1 MKNLKKLWAIFG
13 LVLVVGLLAFLV
25 LNREKF
31 EQKKYSVVSTSFP
44 GYDFAR
50 AVTKNTNISTKMLV
64 KPGAETHTYEPTPQD
79 IIDIKNADM
88 FVYVGG
94 DSDTWVE
101 KILKDVDTKKTHVV
115 KLVDL
120 VSTVE
125 EEIVEGMEDEDE
137 HEHDHDHD
145 HSHSH
150 KHDDHDHDHDH
161 KHDHDHDHHHDHESH
176 AHKHDHEEEEEGL
189 EIDEH
194 VWTSPKNAMEIVKKI
209 AKVASEIDAAEK
221 NKIDDNAE
229 KYVAEIAQVDK
240 DLHQAIDGK
249 ISEIVVADR
258 FPFRYFADEFGLK
271 YAAAFSGCSEQ
282 TEASAKTISFLI
294 NKVKQD
300 KVKKIY
306 KIELSN
312 GKIAET
318 VSKDTG
324 AEVLELHSAH
334 NVTADDFSKGVTYV
348 DLIKRNLSVLS
359 K

>member
-88 FVYVGG
+88 FIYVGG

-137 HEHDHDHD
+137 HDHEHDHD
-145 HSHSH
+145 
-150 KHDDHDHDHDH
+150 
-161 KHDHDHDHHHDHESH
+161 
-176 AHKHDHEEEEEGL
+176 EEEEGP

-194 VWTSPKNAMEIVKKI
+194 VWTSPKKAMEIVKKI
-209 AKVASEIDAAEK
+209 AEVASEIDAAEK

-300 KVKKIY
+300 KIKKIY

-312 GKIAET
+312 GKIAEA

-348 DLIKRNLSVLS
+348 DLMKRNLAALS

>member
-88 FVYVGG
+88 FIYVGG
-94 DSDTWVE
+94 DSDTWVK

-125 EEIVEGMEDEDE
+125 EEIVEGMEDEDD
-137 HEHDHDHD
+137 HEHDHD

-150 KHDDHDHDHDH
+150 EHDHDHDH
-161 KHDHDHDHHHDHESH
+161 KHDHD
-176 AHKHDHEEEEEGL
+176 EEEEGP
-189 EIDEH
+189 ENDEH
-194 VWTSPKNAMEIVKKI
+194 VWTSPKKAMEIVKKI
-209 AKVASEIDAAEK
+209 AEVASEIDAAEK

-229 KYVAEIAQVDK
+229 KYVAEIAQVDR

-300 KVKKIY
+300 KIKKVY

-348 DLIKRNLSVLS
+348 DLMKRNLAALS

>member
-88 FVYVGG
+88 FIYVGG
-94 DSDTWVE
+94 DSDDWV
-101 KILKDVDTKKTHVV
+101 KKVLKDVDTKKTHVV

-137 HEHDHDHD
+137 HDHEHDHD

-150 KHDDHDHDHDH
+150 EHDHDHDH
-161 KHDHDHDHHHDHESH
+161 KHDHD
-176 AHKHDHEEEEEGL
+176 EEEEGP

-194 VWTSPKNAMEIVKKI
+194 VWTSPKKAMEIVKKI
-209 AKVASEIDAAEK
+209 AEVASEIDAEEK
-221 NKIDDNAE
+221 TKINDNAE

-348 DLIKRNLSVLS
+348 DLMKRNLAALS

>member
-88 FVYVGG
+88 FIYVGG

-145 HSHSH
+145 H
-150 KHDDHDHDHDH
+150 
-161 KHDHDHDHHHDHESH
+161 KHDHDHDHESH
-176 AHKHDHEEEEEGL
+176 EHKHDHDEEEEGP

-194 VWTSPKNAMEIVKKI
+194 VWTSPRKAMEIVKKI
-209 AKVASEIDAAEK
+209 AEVASEIDVDEK
-221 NKIDDNAE
+221 TKINDNAE

-240 DLHQAIDGK
+240 DLHQAIDGE

-300 KVKKIY
+300 KVRKIY

-348 DLIKRNLSVLS
+348 DLMKRNLAALS

>member
-88 FVYVGG
+88 FIYVGG
-94 DSDTWVE
+94 DSDTWVK

-137 HEHDHDHD
+137 HDHEHDHD

-150 KHDDHDHDHDH
+150 EHDHDHNH
-161 KHDHDHDHHHDHESH
+161 KHDHD
-176 AHKHDHEEEEEGL
+176 EEEEGP

-194 VWTSPKNAMEIVKKI
+194 VWTSPKKAMEIVKKI
-209 AKVASEIDAAEK
+209 AKVASEIDAAEET
-221 NKIDDNAE
+221 KINDNAE

-300 KVKKIY
+300 KIKKIY

-324 AEVLELHSAH
+324 AEILELHSAH

-348 DLIKRNLSVLS
+348 DLMKRNLAALS

>member
-13 LVLVVGLLAFLV
+13 LVLVVGLLVFLV

-88 FVYVGG
+88 FIYVGG

-137 HEHDHDHD
+137 HDHNHDHDHD
-145 HSHSH
+145 Y
-150 KHDDHDHDHDH
+150 DHA
-161 KHDHDHDHHHDHESH
+161 DHDHHHDHDHESH
-176 AHKHDHEEEEEGL
+176 AHKHDHDEEEEGP

-194 VWTSPKNAMEIVKKI
+194 VWTSPKKAMEIVKKI
-209 AKVASEIDAAEK
+209 AEVAFEIDAEEK
-221 NKIDDNAE
+221 TKINDNTE

-294 NKVKQD
+294 NKVKQY
-300 KVKKIY
+300 KIKKIY

-348 DLIKRNLSVLS
+348 DLMKRNLAALS

>member
-88 FVYVGG
+88 FIYVGG

-137 HEHDHDHD
+137 YDH
-145 HSHSH
+145 
-150 KHDDHDHDHDH
+150 DHDHDHDH

-348 DLIKRNLSVLS
+348 DLMKRNLSVLS

>member
-1 MKNLKKLWAIFG
+1 MKNLKKLWAIFC

-88 FVYVGG
+88 FIYVGG

-101 KILKDVDTKKTHVV
+101 KILKDVDTKKTHVM
-115 KLVDL
+115 KLIDL
-120 VSTVE
+120 VSTVN

-137 HEHDHDHD
+137 HDHEHADH
-145 HSHSH
+145 
-150 KHDDHDHDHDH
+150 DHDHDHDH
-161 KHDHDHDHHHDHESH
+161 KHDHDHDHESH
-176 AHKHDHEEEEEGL
+176 AHKHDHDEEEEGP

-194 VWTSPKNAMEIVKKI
+194 VWTSPKKAMEIVKKI
-209 AKVASEIDAAEK
+209 AEVASEIDTEEK
-221 NKIDDNAE
+221 TKINDNAE

-348 DLIKRNLSVLS
+348 DLMKRNLAALS

>member
-88 FVYVGG
+88 FIYVGG
-94 DSDTWVE
+94 DSDTWVK

-137 HEHDHDHD
+137 HDHEHDHD

-150 KHDDHDHDHDH
+150 EHDHDHDH
-161 KHDHDHDHHHDHESH
+161 KHDH
-176 AHKHDHEEEEEGL
+176 AEEEEGP

-194 VWTSPKNAMEIVKKI
+194 VWTSPKKAMEIVKKI
-209 AKVASEIDAAEK
+209 AKVASEIDAAEET
-221 NKIDDNAE
+221 KINDNAE

-300 KVKKIY
+300 KIKKIY

-348 DLIKRNLSVLS
+348 DLMKRNLLALS

>member
-94 DSDTWVE
+94 DSDDWVK

-137 HEHDHDHD
+137 HDHEHDHD

-150 KHDDHDHDHDH
+150 EHDHDHDH
-161 KHDHDHDHHHDHESH
+161 KHDHD
-176 AHKHDHEEEEEGL
+176 EEEEGS

-194 VWTSPKNAMEIVKKI
+194 VWTSPKKAMEIVKKI
-209 AKVASEIDAAEK
+209 AEVASEIDVDEK
-221 NKIDDNAE
+221 TKINDNAE

-258 FPFRYFADEFGLK
+258 FPFRYFADEFSLK

-294 NKVKQD
+294 NKVKQE
-300 KVKKIY
+300 KIKKIY

-318 VSKDTG
+318 VSRDTG

-348 DLIKRNLSVLS
+348 DLMKRNLVALS

>member
-88 FVYVGG
+88 FIYVGG

-137 HEHDHDHD
+137 HDHDHDHD

-150 KHDDHDHDHDH
+150 KHDDHDHDHESHEH
-161 KHDHDHDHHHDHESH
+161 KHDHD
-176 AHKHDHEEEEEGL
+176 EEEEGP

-194 VWTSPKNAMEIVKKI
+194 VWTSPKKAMEIVKKI

-221 NKIDDNAE
+221 TKIDDNAE
-229 KYVAEIAQVDK
+229 KYVAEIAEVDK

-258 FPFRYFADEFGLK
+258 FPFRYFADEFSLK

-294 NKVKQD
+294 NKVKQE
-300 KVKKIY
+300 KIKKIY

-318 VSKDTG
+318 VSRDTG

-348 DLIKRNLSVLS
+348 DLMKRNLSALS

>member
-31 EQKKYSVVSTSFP
+31 EQKKYLVVSTSFP

-101 KILKDVDTKKTHVV
+101 KILKDVDTKKTHVM
-115 KLVDL
+115 KLIDL
-120 VSTVE
+120 VSTVN

-137 HEHDHDHD
+137 HDHEHDHD

-150 KHDDHDHDHDH
+150 EHDHESHEH
-161 KHDHDHDHHHDHESH
+161 KHDHD
-176 AHKHDHEEEEEGL
+176 EEEEGP

-194 VWTSPKNAMEIVKKI
+194 VWTSPKKAMEIVKKI
-209 AKVASEIDAAEK
+209 AKVASEIDAAEET
-221 NKIDDNAE
+221 KINDNAE

-300 KVKKIY
+300 KIKKIY

-348 DLIKRNLSVLS
+348 DLMKRNLLALS

>member
-115 KLVDL
+115 KLIDL

-137 HEHDHDHD
+137 HDHKHDHEHHHEHDHA
-145 HSHSH
+145 
-150 KHDDHDHDHDH
+150 DHDHDHDH
-161 KHDHDHDHHHDHESH
+161 KYKHDHDHESH
-176 AHKHDHEEEEEGL
+176 EHKHDHEEEEEGL

-194 VWTSPKNAMEIVKKI
+194 VWTSPKKAMEIVKKI
-209 AKVASEIDAAEK
+209 AKVASEIDAAEET
-221 NKIDDNAE
+221 KINDNAE

-300 KVKKIY
+300 KIKKIY

-348 DLIKRNLSVLS
+348 DLMKRNLLALS

>member
-101 KILKDVDTKKTHVV
+101 KILKDVDTKKTHVM
-115 KLVDL
+115 KLIDL
-120 VSTVE
+120 VSTVN

-137 HEHDHDHD
+137 HDHEHDHD

-150 KHDDHDHDHDH
+150 EHDHDHDH
-161 KHDHDHDHHHDHESH
+161 KHDHD
-176 AHKHDHEEEEEGL
+176 EEEEGP

-194 VWTSPKNAMEIVKKI
+194 VWTSPKKAMEIVKKI
-209 AKVASEIDAAEK
+209 AKVASEIDAAEET
-221 NKIDDNAE
+221 KINDNAE

-300 KVKKIY
+300 KIKKIY

-324 AEVLELHSAH
+324 VEVLELHSAH
-334 NVTADDFSKGVTYV
+334 NVTAEDFSKGVTYV
-348 DLIKRNLSVLS
+348 DLMKRNLVALS

>member
-13 LVLVVGLLAFLV
+13 LVLVVGLLVFLV

-50 AVTKNTNISTKMLV
+50 AVTKNTNISAKMLV

-137 HEHDHDHD
+137 HDHEHDHDHD
-145 HSHSH
+145 HD
-150 KHDDHDHDHDH
+150 HDDHDHDHDH
-161 KHDHDHDHHHDHESH
+161 NHDHKHDHDGHDHDDHD
-176 AHKHDHEEEEEGL
+176 EEEGA

-194 VWTSPKNAMEIVKKI
+194 VWTSPKKAMEIVKKI
-209 AKVASEIDAAEK
+209 AEVASEIDTDEK
-221 NKIDDNAE
+221 TKINDNAE

-294 NKVKQD
+294 NKVKQE
-300 KVKKIY
+300 KIKKIY

-334 NVTADDFSKGVTYV
+334 NVTAEDFSKGVTYV
-348 DLIKRNLSVLS
+348 DLMKRNLLALN

>member
-13 LVLVVGLLAFLV
+13 LVLMVGLLTFLV

-88 FVYVGG
+88 FIYVGG

-145 HSHSH
+145 HDHE
-150 KHDDHDHDHDH
+150 HDHDHDH
-161 KHDHDHDHHHDHESH
+161 KHDHD
-176 AHKHDHEEEEEGL
+176 EEEEGV

-194 VWTSPKNAMEIVKKI
+194 VWTSPKKAMEIVKKI
-209 AKVASEIDAAEK
+209 AEVASEIDVAEK

-300 KVKKIY
+300 KIKKIY

-334 NVTADDFSKGVTYV
+334 NVTAEDFSKGVTYV
-348 DLIKRNLSVLS
+348 DLMKRNLLALS

>member
-88 FVYVGG
+88 FIYVGG
-94 DSDTWVE
+94 DSDDWV
-101 KILKDVDTKKTHVV
+101 KKVLKDVDTKKTHVV

-120 VSTVE
+120 VSTVN

-137 HEHDHDHD
+137 HEHDHDH
-145 HSHSH
+145 SHSH
-150 KHDDHDHDHDH
+150 DYDHDHDDHNH
-161 KHDHDHDHHHDHESH
+161 KHDHD
-176 AHKHDHEEEEEGL
+176 EEEEGP

-194 VWTSPKNAMEIVKKI
+194 VWTSPKKAMEIVKKI

-221 NKIDDNAE
+221 TKIDDNAE
-229 KYVAEIAQVDK
+229 KYVAEIAEVDK

-258 FPFRYFADEFGLK
+258 FPFRYFADEFSLK

-294 NKVKQD
+294 NKVKQE
-300 KVKKIY
+300 KIKKIY
-306 KIELSN
+306 MIELSN

-348 DLIKRNLSVLS
+348 DLMKRNLLALS

>member
-50 AVTKNTNISTKMLV
+50 AVTKNTNISAKMLV

-94 DSDTWVE
+94 DSDTWVK

-137 HEHDHDHD
+137 HDHEHNHD

-150 KHDDHDHDHDH
+150 EYDHESHEH
-161 KHDHDHDHHHDHESH
+161 KHDHD
-176 AHKHDHEEEEEGL
+176 EEEEGP

-194 VWTSPKNAMEIVKKI
+194 VWTSPKKAMEIVKKI
-209 AKVASEIDAAEK
+209 AKVASEIDAAEET
-221 NKIDDNAE
+221 KINDNAE

-300 KVKKIY
+300 KIKKIY

-348 DLIKRNLSVLS
+348 DLMKRNLLALS

>member
-1 MKNLKKLWAIFG
+1 MKKLKKLWAIFG

-64 KPGAETHTYEPTPQD
+64 KPGAETHTFEPTPQD

-88 FVYVGG
+88 FIYVGG

-137 HEHDHDHD
+137 HDH
-145 HSHSH
+145 
-150 KHDDHDHDHDH
+150 DHDHDHDH

-348 DLIKRNLSVLS
+348 DLMKRNLLALI

>member
-88 FVYVGG
+88 FIYVGG

-101 KILKDVDTKKTHVV
+101 KILKDVDTKKTHVM
-115 KLVDL
+115 KLIDL
-120 VSTVE
+120 VSTVN

-137 HEHDHDHD
+137 HDHEHDHD

-150 KHDDHDHDHDH
+150 EHDHDHDH
-161 KHDHDHDHHHDHESH
+161 KHDHD
-176 AHKHDHEEEEEGL
+176 EEEEGP

-194 VWTSPKNAMEIVKKI
+194 VWTSPKKAMEIVKKI
-209 AKVASEIDAAEK
+209 AKVASEIDAAEET
-221 NKIDDNAE
+221 KINDNAE

-300 KVKKIY
+300 KIKKIY

-348 DLIKRNLSVLS
+348 DLMKRNLLALS

>member
-1 MKNLKKLWAIFG
+1 MKNLKKLWAVFG
-13 LVLVVGLLAFLV
+13 LILMVGLLAFLV

-50 AVTKNTNISTKMLV
+50 AVTKNTNISAKMLV

-88 FVYVGG
+88 FIYVGG

-120 VSTVE
+120 VSTVN
-125 EEIVEGMEDEDE
+125 EEIVEGMEDEDD

-150 KHDDHDHDHDH
+150 KHDDHDHNHDH
-161 KHDHDHDHHHDHESH
+161 KHDHDHDHESH
-176 AHKHDHEEEEEGL
+176 EYKHDHDEEEEGP

-194 VWTSPKNAMEIVKKI
+194 VWTSPKKAMEIVKKI
-209 AKVASEIDAAEK
+209 AKVASEIDAAEET
-221 NKIDDNAE
+221 KINDNAE

-300 KVKKIY
+300 KIKKIY

-348 DLIKRNLSVLS
+348 DLMKRNLLALS

>member
-50 AVTKNTNISTKMLV
+50 GVTKNTNISTKMLV

-101 KILKDVDTKKTHVV
+101 KILKDVDTKKTHVM
-115 KLVDL
+115 KLIDL
-120 VSTVE
+120 VSTVN

-137 HEHDHDHD
+137 HDHEHDHD

-150 KHDDHDHDHDH
+150 EHDHESHEH
-161 KHDHDHDHHHDHESH
+161 KHDHD
-176 AHKHDHEEEEEGL
+176 EEEEGP

-194 VWTSPKNAMEIVKKI
+194 VWTSPKKAMEIVKKI
-209 AKVASEIDAAEK
+209 AKVASEIDAAEET
-221 NKIDDNAE
+221 KINDNAE

-318 VSKDTG
+318 VSRDTG

-348 DLIKRNLSVLS
+348 DLMKRNLVALS

>member
-1 MKNLKKLWAIFG
+1 MKNLKKLWAVFG
-13 LVLVVGLLAFLV
+13 LILVVGLLVFLV

-50 AVTKNTNISTKMLV
+50 AVTKNTNIGTKMLV

-137 HEHDHDHD
+137 HDHKHDHEHYHEHDHA
-145 HSHSH
+145 
-150 KHDDHDHDHDH
+150 DHDHDHDH
-161 KHDHDHDHHHDHESH
+161 KYKHDHDHESH
-176 AHKHDHEEEEEGL
+176 EHKHDHEEEEEGL

-194 VWTSPKNAMEIVKKI
+194 VWTSPKKAMEIVKKI
-209 AKVASEIDAAEK
+209 AKVASEIDAAEET
-221 NKIDDNAE
+221 KINDNAE

-300 KVKKIY
+300 KIKKIY

-348 DLIKRNLSVLS
+348 DLMKRNLVALS

>member
-50 AVTKNTNISTKMLV
+50 AVTKNTNISAKMLV

-88 FVYVGG
+88 FIYVGG

-120 VSTVE
+120 VSTVN

-137 HEHDHDHD
+137 HEHDHDH
-145 HSHSH
+145 SHSH
-150 KHDDHDHDHDH
+150 DYDHDHDDHNH
-161 KHDHDHDHHHDHESH
+161 KHDHD
-176 AHKHDHEEEEEGL
+176 EEEEGP

-194 VWTSPKNAMEIVKKI
+194 VWTSPKKAMEIVKKI

-221 NKIDDNAE
+221 TKIDDNAE
-229 KYVAEIAQVDK
+229 KYVAEIAEVDK

-300 KVKKIY
+300 KIKKIY

-324 AEVLELHSAH
+324 AEILELHSAH

-348 DLIKRNLSVLS
+348 DLMKRNLLALS

>member
-1 MKNLKKLWAIFG
+1 
-13 LVLVVGLLAFLV
+13 
-25 LNREKF
+25 
-31 EQKKYSVVSTSFP
+31 
-44 GYDFAR
+44 
-50 AVTKNTNISTKMLV
+50 
-64 KPGAETHTYEPTPQD
+64 
-79 IIDIKNADM
+79 
-88 FVYVGG
+88 
-94 DSDTWVE
+94 
-101 KILKDVDTKKTHVV
+101 
-115 KLVDL
+115 
-120 VSTVE
+120 
-125 EEIVEGMEDEDE
+125 
-137 HEHDHDHD
+137 
-145 HSHSH
+145 
-150 KHDDHDHDHDH
+150 
-161 KHDHDHDHHHDHESH
+161 
-176 AHKHDHEEEEEGL
+176 
-189 EIDEH
+189 
-194 VWTSPKNAMEIVKKI
+194 MEIVKKI
-209 AKVASEIDAAEK
+209 AEVASEIDAEEK
-221 NKIDDNAE
+221 TKINDNTE

-334 NVTADDFSKGVTYV
+334 NVTAEDFSKGVTYV
-348 DLIKRNLSVLS
+348 DLMKRNLVALS

>member
-88 FVYVGG
+88 FIYVGG

-137 HEHDHDHD
+137 HEHDHDHN
-145 HSHSH
+145 HR
-150 KHDDHDHDHDH
+150 HDHDHDH
-161 KHDHDHDHHHDHESH
+161 ADHDHKYDHDHDHESH
-176 AHKHDHEEEEEGL
+176 AHKHEHEEEEGP

-194 VWTSPKNAMEIVKKI
+194 VWTSPKKAMEIVKKI
-209 AKVASEIDAAEK
+209 AEVASEIDVAEK

-300 KVKKIY
+300 KIKKIY

-348 DLIKRNLSVLS
+348 DLMKRNLLALS

>member
-13 LVLVVGLLAFLV
+13 LVLVVGLLVFLV

-88 FVYVGG
+88 FIYVGG

-137 HEHDHDHD
+137 HDH
-145 HSHSH
+145 
-150 KHDDHDHDHDH
+150 DHDHDHDH

-348 DLIKRNLSVLS
+348 DLMKRNLSVLN

>member
-13 LVLVVGLLAFLV
+13 LVLVVGLLIFLA

-88 FVYVGG
+88 FIYVGG
-94 DSDTWVE
+94 DSDDWV
-101 KILKDVDTKKTHVV
+101 KKVLKDVDTKKTHVV

-120 VSTVE
+120 VSTVN

-137 HEHDHDHD
+137 HEHDHDH
-145 HSHSH
+145 SHSH
-150 KHDDHDHDHDH
+150 DYDHDHDDHNH
-161 KHDHDHDHHHDHESH
+161 KHDHD
-176 AHKHDHEEEEEGL
+176 EEEEGP

-194 VWTSPKNAMEIVKKI
+194 VWTSPKKAMEIVKKI

-221 NKIDDNAE
+221 TKIDDNAE
-229 KYVAEIAQVDK
+229 KYVAEIAEVDK

-258 FPFRYFADEFGLK
+258 FPFRYFADEFSLK

-294 NKVKQD
+294 NKVKQE
-300 KVKKIY
+300 KIKKIY
-306 KIELSN
+306 MIELSN

-348 DLIKRNLSVLS
+348 DLMKRNLLALS

>member
-31 EQKKYSVVSTSFP
+31 EQKKYSVVSTSFS

-94 DSDTWVE
+94 DSDDWV
-101 KILKDVDTKKTHVV
+101 KKVLKDVDTKKTHVV
-115 KLVDL
+115 KLIDL
-120 VSTVE
+120 VSTVN
-125 EEIVEGMEDEDE
+125 EEIVEGMEDED
-137 HEHDHDHD
+137 HDHDHE
-145 HSHSH
+145 
-150 KHDDHDHDHDH
+150 DHDHDHDH
-161 KHDHDHDHHHDHESH
+161 DHEHDHNHSHSHDHDHDHESH
-176 AHKHDHEEEEEGL
+176 EHKHDHEEEEGP

-194 VWTSPKNAMEIVKKI
+194 VWTSPKKAMEIVKKI
-209 AKVASEIDAAEK
+209 AEVASEIDADEK
-221 NKIDDNAE
+221 TKINDNAE

-334 NVTADDFSKGVTYV
+334 NVTAEDFSKGVTYV
-348 DLIKRNLSVLS
+348 DLMKRNLLALS

>member
-145 HSHSH
+145 H
-150 KHDDHDHDHDH
+150 KHDHDHDH
-161 KHDHDHDHHHDHESH
+161 KHDHDHDHESH
-176 AHKHDHEEEEEGL
+176 AHKHDHDEEEEGP

-194 VWTSPKNAMEIVKKI
+194 VWTSPKKAMEIVKKI
-209 AKVASEIDAAEK
+209 AKVASEIDTAEK
-221 NKIDDNAE
+221 NKIDDNTE

-300 KVKKIY
+300 KIKKIY

-318 VSKDTG
+318 VSKDMG

-348 DLIKRNLSVLS
+348 DLMKRNLLVLS

>member
-1 MKNLKKLWAIFG
+1 MKNLKKLWAVFG
-13 LVLVVGLLAFLV
+13 LILMVGLLAFLV

-79 IIDIKNADM
+79 IIDIKNADA
-88 FVYVGG
+88 FIYVGG

-120 VSTVE
+120 VSTVN

-137 HEHDHDHD
+137 HEHDHDH
-145 HSHSH
+145 SHSH
-150 KHDDHDHDHDH
+150 DYDHDHDDHNH
-161 KHDHDHDHHHDHESH
+161 KHDHD
-176 AHKHDHEEEEEGL
+176 EEEEGP

-194 VWTSPKNAMEIVKKI
+194 VWTSPKKAMEIVKKI

-221 NKIDDNAE
+221 TKIDDNAE
-229 KYVAEIAQVDK
+229 KYVAEIAEVDK

-258 FPFRYFADEFGLK
+258 FPFRYFADEFSLK

-294 NKVKQD
+294 NKVKQE
-300 KVKKIY
+300 KIKKIY
-306 KIELSN
+306 MIELSN

-348 DLIKRNLSVLS
+348 DLMKRNLLALS

>member
-1 MKNLKKLWAIFG
+1 
-13 LVLVVGLLAFLV
+13 
-25 LNREKF
+25 
-31 EQKKYSVVSTSFP
+31 
-44 GYDFAR
+44 
-50 AVTKNTNISTKMLV
+50 
-64 KPGAETHTYEPTPQD
+64 
-79 IIDIKNADM
+79 
-88 FVYVGG
+88 
-94 DSDTWVE
+94 
-101 KILKDVDTKKTHVV
+101 
-115 KLVDL
+115 
-120 VSTVE
+120 
-125 EEIVEGMEDEDE
+125 
-137 HEHDHDHD
+137 
-145 HSHSH
+145 
-150 KHDDHDHDHDH
+150 
-161 KHDHDHDHHHDHESH
+161 
-176 AHKHDHEEEEEGL
+176 
-189 EIDEH
+189 
-194 VWTSPKNAMEIVKKI
+194 MEIVKKI
-209 AKVASEIDAAEK
+209 AEVASEIDVAEK

-300 KVKKIY
+300 KVKKFY

-348 DLIKRNLSVLS
+348 DLMKRNLLALS

>member
-101 KILKDVDTKKTHVV
+101 KILKDVDTKKTHVM
-115 KLVDL
+115 KLIDL
-120 VSTVE
+120 VSTVN
-125 EEIVEGMEDEDE
+125 EEIVEGMEDEDHDHDHDHKHSHDHDHSHGHDHD

-145 HSHSH
+145 H
-150 KHDDHDHDHDH
+150 
-161 KHDHDHDHHHDHESH
+161 ESH
-176 AHKHDHEEEEEGL
+176 EYKHEHDEEEEGP

-194 VWTSPKNAMEIVKKI
+194 VWTSPKKAMEIVKKI
-209 AKVASEIDAAEK
+209 AEVASEIDAAEK

-348 DLIKRNLSVLS
+348 DLMKRNLLALS

>member
-79 IIDIKNADM
+79 IIDIKNANM

-94 DSDTWVE
+94 DSDTWVK

-137 HEHDHDHD
+137 H
-145 HSHSH
+145 
-150 KHDDHDHDHDH
+150 DHDHDHDH
-161 KHDHDHDHHHDHESH
+161 DHEDHDHDHDHESH
-176 AHKHDHEEEEEGL
+176 EHKHEHDEEEGP

-194 VWTSPKNAMEIVKKI
+194 VWTSPKKAMEIVKKI
-209 AKVASEIDAAEK
+209 AEVASEIDADEK
-221 NKIDDNAE
+221 TKINDNAE

-294 NKVKQD
+294 NKVKQN

-334 NVTADDFSKGVTYV
+334 NVTAEDFSKGVTYV
-348 DLIKRNLSVLS
+348 DLMKRNLAALS

>member
-125 EEIVEGMEDEDE
+125 EEIVEGMEDEDD
-137 HEHDHDHD
+137 HDHDHD
-145 HSHSH
+145 HDHA
-150 KHDDHDHDHDH
+150 HDHDHDH
-161 KHDHDHDHHHDHESH
+161 KHGHDHDHESH
-176 AHKHDHEEEEEGL
+176 EHKHEHDEEEEGP

-194 VWTSPKNAMEIVKKI
+194 VWTSPKKAMEIVKKI
-209 AKVASEIDAAEK
+209 AEVASEIDVAEK

-348 DLIKRNLSVLS
+348 DLMKRNLLALS

>member
-88 FVYVGG
+88 FIYVGG
-94 DSDTWVE
+94 DSDTWVK

-145 HSHSH
+145 HEHDHDHKHSH
-150 KHDDHDHDHDH
+150 EHNHSHNHDHDHDHDH
-161 KHDHDHDHHHDHESH
+161 DDHDHHDHD
-176 AHKHDHEEEEEGL
+176 EEEGA

-209 AKVASEIDAAEK
+209 AKVASEIDADEK
-221 NKIDDNAE
+221 TKINDNAE
-229 KYVAEIAQVDK
+229 KYVAEIAKVDK

-282 TEASAKTISFLI
+282 TEASAKIISFLI

-318 VSKDTG
+318 VGKDTG

-348 DLIKRNLSVLS
+348 DLMKRNLVALS

>member
-64 KPGAETHTYEPTPQD
+64 KPGAETHTFEPTPQD

-94 DSDTWVE
+94 DSDDWV
-101 KILKDVDTKKTHVV
+101 KKVLKDVDTKKTHVV

-137 HEHDHDHD
+137 HDHEH
-145 HSHSH
+145 
-150 KHDDHDHDHDH
+150 DHDHDHDH
-161 KHDHDHDHHHDHESH
+161 KHDHGHDHHHDHDHESH
-176 AHKHDHEEEEEGL
+176 EHKHEHDEEEEGP

-194 VWTSPKNAMEIVKKI
+194 VWTSPKKAMEIVKKI
-209 AKVASEIDAAEK
+209 AEVASEIDAEEK
-221 NKIDDNAE
+221 IKINDNAE

-334 NVTADDFSKGVTYV
+334 NVTAEDFSKGVTYV
-348 DLIKRNLSVLS
+348 DLMKRNLLALS

>member
-13 LVLVVGLLAFLV
+13 LVLVVGLLVFLV

-88 FVYVGG
+88 FIYVGG

-145 HSHSH
+145 H
-150 KHDDHDHDHDH
+150 KHDHDHDH
-161 KHDHDHDHHHDHESH
+161 KHDHDHDHESH
-176 AHKHDHEEEEEGL
+176 AHKHDHDEEEEGP

-194 VWTSPKNAMEIVKKI
+194 VWTSPKKAMEIVKKI
-209 AKVASEIDAAEK
+209 ADVASEIDVAEK

-334 NVTADDFSKGVTYV
+334 NVTAEDFSKGVTYV
-348 DLIKRNLSVLS
+348 DLMKRNLLALS

>member
-88 FVYVGG
+88 FIYVGG

-137 HEHDHDHD
+137 HDH
-145 HSHSH
+145 
-150 KHDDHDHDHDH
+150 DHDHDHDH

-194 VWTSPKNAMEIVKKI
+194 VWTSPKKAMEIVKKI
-209 AKVASEIDAAEK
+209 AEVASEIDVAEK

-294 NKVKQD
+294 NKVKQE
-300 KVKKIY
+300 KIKKIY

-318 VSKDTG
+318 VSRDTG

-348 DLIKRNLSVLS
+348 DLMKRNLVALS